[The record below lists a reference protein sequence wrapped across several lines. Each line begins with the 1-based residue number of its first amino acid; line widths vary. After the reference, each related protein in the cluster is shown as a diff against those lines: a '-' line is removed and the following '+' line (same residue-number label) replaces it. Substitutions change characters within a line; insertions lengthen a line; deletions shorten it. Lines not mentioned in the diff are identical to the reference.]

1 MDVIL
6 AILFIS
12 SLLLFVSFSSACCI
26 TWGSFFLFFYVVMFV
41 ICMYVRHLW
50 GGIPHSLTLSLS
62 SASHLLVVCPLSLF
76 LSPLLFQL
84 VMAFVDA
91 DDVVCVQCLL

>member
-1 MDVIL
+1 ML
-6 AILFIS
+6 
-12 SLLLFVSFSSACCI
+12 
-26 TWGSFFLFFYVVMFV
+26 VMFV

-76 LSPLLFQL
+76 LSPLLFQSM

-91 DDVVCVQCLL
+91 DDVVCAQCLL